1 MIPSDRRP
9 EGEGQTGALEAE
21 PRSARGTLPP
31 PEWTTP
37 QGRFPRTTLAP
48 PPLERRAGV
57 RAEEAWMR
65 ARVEEAR
72 AAGETAATREACAAL
87 ARWLASRDRDLDEA
101 VDLAVEA
108 LRGGDDIELRRELA
122 AWLESLGEAARAA
135 GALRPIAAMP
145 EVESSEAAYVLVR
158 TGVLKA
164 RAGAAAGAAAAFE
177 AAMPIAPDD
186 PLPAELLGA
195 LAEWELDAVP
205 KAAAA
210 EAYVEAARRRATQD
224 NDEAELEDLWR
235 ALAIDGSS
243 GRAVQALVDALER
256 RGKHDAADEVWRE
269 HARQVVGRDA
279 ERAAVVHARRR
290 EAAVAVHANARALA
304 AALDE
309 GLDRHV
315 EGEGAAA
322 LDGILLD
329 LGMHEAVAAR
339 LVVRGSGSAPADRAA
354 HLVELA
360 RLCSGPLADQARA
373 SAAYLA
379 ALAADPSCEEAS
391 AALRAQHGDI
401 PAGGQGSYAHEDD
414 GSASHASTAAA
425 WVRAAVSGD
434 AHAQV
439 SALERLAATSTGAVR
454 AVLLSSAAER
464 ARATGDARAAR
475 RLAELAVHADL
486 TSPRAI
492 ATLADVMLE
501 GPQDRS
507 AAAALERAVIIVGP
521 RAVWCAALAAALDA
535 IGETALSVG
544 WSQRTVALRPG
555 HREGIE
561 LLLDRLV
568 RSGDGGR
575 LGDTLAWLLSQ
586 PQPTSW
592 LGVPFARALRDLV
605 RLDADRGAVVARRA
619 LDVFGPK
626 VEPLRDAM
634 LDVAERASDAGFAA
648 AVLERW
654 TACST
659 EGTERAPLLVRL
671 ADLRER
677 LGDDEGEARVVARA
691 AQEGVTSPEID
702 RHLARLNERTLG
714 PDAQLW
720 RLRARAERLTTA
732 GDAEA
737 ASLAWRDL
745 GAALWDLAEDR
756 VGAITAWQR
765 AARLSRS
772 RGHATLALDLV
783 AFAGSGFA
791 FEYLARL
798 IETEPEAATAAAIAA
813 DVARA
818 ALFTGEPLLAF
829 DLAARG
835 LARSPTCADALAVAE
850 RAADHTREH
859 PALSALYELVAARA
873 LGRFGRRAAHYR
885 GARFFE
891 RHGVHALA
899 LKHAAQAF
907 YAVPSDGSSFQL
919 LARAAE
925 RAGDRTQA
933 VRTIELVAEAA
944 ERSSARAGWLLRAA
958 SIAGEGEEGVRRKV
972 DVLLRASVASPNV
985 ATIGL
990 LRDAARELLR
1000 FGPEERDALEL
1011 RLGRAA
1017 RTITDRLDGPEG
1029 ARVAIAF
1036 AGASLELFA
1045 DAEGAFGSIERA
1057 IVCDADVDEYAELA
1071 GWASTLALAN
1081 DARQRMAKL
1090 LDAAESPH
1098 ANVGVAVL
1106 RLLAAV
1112 AATVG
1117 DDGLRAR
1124 ASVAAALREPEDDR
1138 LVIEADAAVRRAP
1151 GLADRLGKR
1160 VPPRRRADALLAAA
1174 RRHMT
1179 DGAHGDAAPFFE
1191 RAIELVEGDER
1202 ADVERELRAAWDA
1215 AGRGSEIDARVQQ
1228 QAASHGA
1235 APSMRADR
1243 WMEIAERRETRGDR
1257 SGAVRALLE
1266 ACKLDPE
1273 PMDRWSA
1280 LERVAE
1286 AAGDDEA
1293 RVAALGEIGARVG
1306 DDGRGPVFKRLARAH
1321 ERRGDLDSAV
1331 AAWGRVLALD
1341 PEDEE
1346 ADHSVESLIVARG
1359 RYDEL
1364 ADHLARRAER
1374 LSLHSGTREMLRAV
1388 RLRRAAILEQR
1399 LGRVRDAC
1407 DELALLLGE
1416 WPDNAGALR
1425 YLADLLDRQGAS
1437 ARSAPLWRRAAA
1449 VESDPGERDELEL
1462 RAGRASL
1469 TAGDL
1474 EAAMDHATRVLEHN
1488 PASPT
1493 ALGLR
1498 VEVARALGADG
1509 QLGDALDTIAASGGV
1524 DARARSDLLLEAA
1537 QAAARSGDP
1546 GLALDRARRA
1556 AAAAPDRATPQLLA
1570 RGLEYRMRGAGAP
1583 DEARHTIEELTRIR
1597 EPLGPDDDALRAFL
1611 LAEAL
1616 DVVQGGGAGQHELE
1630 ATRAVVG
1637 DHPLVALGLAE
1648 RLVST
1653 GQHAAAVDAYRLALA
1668 GPLLDLRRPG
1678 VVAIL
1683 AADAAVRCTRL
1694 EDAAWFLDE
1703 ASRHEETHA
1712 AAAARR
1718 ALLVDLYRVARRS
1731 TPAPEDVP
1739 TPAVDTLRPRPAM
1752 AGPAARVDEL
1762 EAAVRAATSPG
1773 ERARARVAL
1782 GRARLA
1788 EGDARGAEPL
1798 LWEALA
1804 DGLAEAGDVLSPVL
1818 AASADRAHDVVRVR
1832 RQQVALEPGDISRLE
1847 DLRLAAL
1854 ADDDRVFARAVEH
1867 VLRAFDAGAG
1877 PLPPPPLAAQP
1888 EQPGMFPLL
1897 ARPSMDAAG
1906 EALALLWEGAMQL
1919 FVRDPASYGI
1929 TGVERVVPG
1938 PTSAIGRLYEAAMRA
1953 LDVPR
1958 IPLFVPRA
1966 SAGTPVAHVALLAP
1980 PSVILSGEVRE
1991 DTAELRFALGR
2002 GMCAALPH
2010 NVLRLGLPPAEGRAL
2025 VEAMRAAFG
2034 PPELGRHVD
2043 ARAARLAESFWQ
2055 IVPARTQR
2063 RLQEL
2068 LGAASV
2074 AEYEELVGRAH
2085 QSGRRVGLF
2094 LSGDFAGASRAILA
2108 EVGPRSGEVPTVDSL
2123 RGLCEEV
2130 PALAD
2135 LLRLAVSPEYASAR
2149 WHVVAQGAPRGTS
2162 SSGRFSLF

>member
-9 EGEGQTGALEAE
+9 EGEAQTAALEGE
-21 PRSARGTLPP
+21 PRPARGTLPP

-37 QGRFPRTTLAP
+37 QGRFARTTLAP

-72 AAGETAATREACAAL
+72 AAGETAATRQACAAL

-101 VDLAVEA
+101 VDLAMEA

-122 AWLESLGEAARAA
+122 AWLESLGESARAA

-145 EVESSEAAYVLVR
+145 DVESAEAAYVLVR

-177 AAMPIAPDD
+177 AALPIAPDD
-186 PLPAELLGA
+186 PLPGELLGA
-195 LAEWELDAVP
+195 LAEWEPDAVP
-205 KAAAA
+205 KSAAA
-210 EAYVEAARRRATQD
+210 EAYVEAARRRAAQG

-235 ALAIDGSS
+235 AFAVDGSS

-256 RGKHDAADEVWRE
+256 RGKPDAADEAWRE

-290 EAAVAVHANARALA
+290 EGAAAAHANTRALA
-304 AALDE
+304 AALDAR
-309 GLDRHV
+309 LDTHV
-315 EGEGAAA
+315 DGEGAGA
-322 LDGILLD
+322 LDGILLG

-339 LVVRGSGSAPADRAA
+339 AVVRSAHGAPPDRAA

-360 RLCSGPLADQARA
+360 RLFSGPLADSARA
-373 SAAYLA
+373 TAAYVA
-379 ALAADPSCEEAS
+379 ALAADPSCEDAA
-391 AALRAQHGDI
+391 AALPALHGDV
-401 PAGGQGSYAHEDD
+401 PGAAAVPYAHDDD
-414 GSASHASTAAA
+414 GTDSRASTATA

-434 AHAQV
+434 VHAQV
-439 SALERLAATSTGAVR
+439 SALERVASTATGAVR
-454 AVLLSSAAER
+454 AVLLSTAAER
-464 ARATGDARAAR
+464 ARASGDARAAR
-475 RLAELAVHADL
+475 RLAELGLHAEL

-501 GPQDRS
+501 GTLDRS
-507 AAAALERAVIIVGP
+507 AAAALERAIAIVGP
-521 RAVWCAALAAALDA
+521 RAGWCAALADVLDA
-535 IGETALSVG
+535 LGETELSVG

-555 HREGIE
+555 HREAIE
-561 LLLDRLV
+561 KLVDRLV

-586 PQPTSW
+586 PQSSSW
-592 LGVPFARALRDLV
+592 LGVPFARALGDLV

-626 VEPLRDAM
+626 IEPLRNAM

-659 EGTERAPLLVRL
+659 EGTERSPLLVRL

-691 AQEGVTSPEID
+691 AQEGVASPEID
-702 RHLARLNERTLG
+702 RHLARLGERPLG
-714 PDAQLW
+714 PDGQLW
-720 RLRARAERLTTA
+720 RLRARAERLAAA
-732 GDAEA
+732 GDTDA

-745 GAALWDLAEDR
+745 GAALWDLADDR
-756 VGAITAWQR
+756 VGAISAWQR

-772 RGHATLALDLV
+772 RGHVTLALDLV
-783 AFAGSGFA
+783 AFAGSAFA

-798 IETEPEAATAAAIAA
+798 IETEPDALGAAAIAA

-818 ALFTGEPLLAF
+818 ALSSGEPHLAF

-835 LARSPTCADALAVAE
+835 IARSPTYADALAVAE
-850 RAADHTREH
+850 RAADATREH
-859 PALSALYELVAARA
+859 AALSALYELVASRA

-891 RHGVHALA
+891 RHGVQALA

-907 YAVPSDGSSFQL
+907 YAVPSEGSSFQL

-925 RAGDRTQA
+925 RAGDATQA
-933 VRTIELVAEAA
+933 IRTIELVAEAS
-944 ERSSARAGWLLRAA
+944 ERSTARAGWLLRAA

-972 DVLLRASVASPNV
+972 DVLLRASVAAPNV

-990 LRDAARELLR
+990 LRDAGRELLR
-1000 FGPEERDALEL
+1000 FGPEERDALDL

-1036 AGASLELFA
+1036 AGASLELFG
-1045 DAEGAFGSIERA
+1045 DAEGAFASVERA
-1057 IVCDADVDEYAELA
+1057 VACDADVEEFADLA
-1071 GWASTLALAN
+1071 GWASTLAAAH
-1081 DARQRMAKL
+1081 DARERMTKL

-1112 AATVG
+1112 AAAMG

-1138 LVIEADAAVRRAP
+1138 LVLEADAAVRRVPA
-1151 GLADRLGKR
+1151 LAERLGKR
-1160 VPPRRRADALLAAA
+1160 VPPRRRADALVAAA
-1174 RRHMT
+1174 RTQMT
-1179 DGAHGDAAPFFE
+1179 DGAHGDAAPLFE
-1191 RAIELVEGDER
+1191 RAVDLVEGEER
-1202 ADVERELRAAWDA
+1202 AEVERELRAAWDA
-1215 AGRGSEIDARVQQ
+1215 AGRGSEIDARVQRE
-1228 QAASHGA
+1228 AASHGA
-1235 APSMRADR
+1235 SPTMRADR

-1257 SGAVRALLE
+1257 TGAVRALVE
-1266 ACKLDPE
+1266 ACKLDPA

-1293 RVAALGEIGARVG
+1293 RVAALGEIATRVG

-1321 ERRGDLDSAV
+1321 ERRGDLDAAV
-1331 AAWGRVLALD
+1331 TAWTRVLSLD
-1341 PEDEE
+1341 PDDEE
-1346 ADHSVESLIVARG
+1346 ADHSIESLIVARG
-1359 RYDEL
+1359 RFDEL

-1374 LSLHSGTREMLRAV
+1374 LSLHSGMREVLRAV

-1399 LGRVRDAC
+1399 LGRIRDAC

-1437 ARSAPLWRRAAA
+1437 GRSAPLWRRAAA
-1449 VESDPGERDELEL
+1449 LEADPSERDQLEL
-1462 RAGRASL
+1462 RAGRAAMG
-1469 TAGDL
+1469 AGDL
-1474 EAAMDHATRVLEHN
+1474 EAAMDHATRVLQHD
-1488 PASPT
+1488 PSSPT
-1493 ALGLR
+1493 ALALR
-1498 VEVARALGADG
+1498 VEVSRALGADRE
-1509 QLGDALDTIAASGGV
+1509 LGDALDAIGSGTSV
-1524 DARARSDLLLEAA
+1524 DGRARSELLLEAA

-1556 AAAAPDRATPQLLA
+1556 AGAAPDRATPQLLA

-1597 EPLGPDDDALRAFL
+1597 EPLGVDDDALRAFL

-1616 DVVQGGGAGQHELE
+1616 DVVQGGGAGLHELE

-1648 RLVST
+1648 RLLST
-1653 GQHAAAVDAYRLALA
+1653 GQHTTAVDAFRVAL
-1668 GPLLDLRRPG
+1668 GGSLLELRRPG
-1678 VVAIL
+1678 IVAIV
-1683 AADAAVRCTRL
+1683 AADAAVRCSRL
-1694 EDAAWFLDE
+1694 EEAAWFLDL
-1703 ASRHEETHA
+1703 ADRHEETRGA
-1712 AAAARR
+1712 VAQRR
-1718 ALLVDLYRVARRS
+1718 ALLVDLYRVARQV
-1731 TPAPEDVP
+1731 APVAQGIAP
-1739 TPAVDTLRPRPAM
+1739 PSVDTLRPRSSIPGADV
-1752 AGPAARVDEL
+1752 RVDDL
-1762 EAAVRAATSPG
+1762 ESAVRAATSPG
-1773 ERARARVAL
+1773 ERARARLAL
-1782 GRARLA
+1782 GRARLGQ
-1788 EGDARGAEPL
+1788 GDARGAEPL

-1804 DGLAEAGDVLSPVL
+1804 DGLGEAGDVLSPVL
-1818 AASADRAHDVVRVR
+1818 ASSPDRARDVVRVR
-1832 RQQVALEPGDISRLE
+1832 RQQVALEPGDIGRLE
-1847 DLRLAAL
+1847 SLRAAAL

-1877 PLPPPPLAAQP
+1877 PLPPPPLASQP

-1906 EALALLWEGAMQL
+1906 EAMSLLWEGAMQL
-1919 FVRDPASYGI
+1919 FVRDAASYGI

-1938 PTSAIGRLYEAAMRA
+1938 QTSAISRLYESAMRA

-1966 SAGTPVAHVALLAP
+1966 TAGTPMAQVALLAP
-1980 PSVILSGEVRE
+1980 PSVILSGDVRE
-1991 DTAELRFALGR
+1991 DTPELRFALGR

-2010 NVLRLGLPPAEGRAL
+2010 NVLRLGLPPVEGRAL

-2068 LGAASV
+2068 LGASSV
-2074 AEYEELVGRAH
+2074 AEYEDLVARAH

-2094 LSGDFAGASRAILA
+2094 LSGDFASAARALLA
-2108 EVGPRSGEVPTVDSL
+2108 ELGVAEAPSLASL
-2123 RGLCEEV
+2123 RGLCENV

-2149 WHVVAQGAPRGTS
+2149 WHVVAPSAPRGTS